1 MDIANIEKLGIIIST
16 FKSEKNYELE
26 MKYDD
31 IITKNTYEKIIDYY
45 RNKGFKENQKS
56 TLDIIF
62 ENEKRNYRITIDEV
76 DFDSYEKTNNITP
89 EMIED
94 FLIKEQI
101 PNYKPLIVDD
111 FNFKFNMKYE
121 YQITDKTLIKKLLKL
136 LPTTFKAFRLKK
148 RTSFK
153 SNDGLYIYD
162 FTIVND
168 YRNANP
174 KSFISNKTFSKSNIL
189 NTENYEIEIECINSD
204 KINAKEYSNICI
216 ELYNIINNKLV
227 SSKSASNK
235 TSSKSSL
242 NDDNGDK
249 WILPNRIGY
258 NEKIFKIFNPEK
270 YAISIKKPECE
281 CVNEVCELKE
291 DTSIKLF
298 PQQQVI
304 KDYFQFNSPY
314 RGALLYHELGSGKSG
329 ASIAAAEGYIG
340 KKKMFV
346 LSPASLAVNYENE
359 ILKISSIGLNLKK
372 DWTLIK
378 VSKTNEKT
386 LEILKS
392 KYAITPTIIKKDGLV
407 WIPLYENDIPG
418 ASIIK
423 TTPTVDDKLLITATT
438 SHIIK
443 NRYTFISYN
452 GLSEKLIKNLGTSP
466 FDNSFIIIDEVHN
479 FISRVVNGSEY
490 ARIIYGFL
498 MSAKN
503 SKIILLSGT
512 PMINNPY
519 EIATLINLIRGY
531 MVVFEL
537 NYAKTSNTFTT
548 EEFINQIK
556 EYNNIIDEFTIDNE
570 KRRILI
576 SLLPS
581 GFKRNDNDEIYKSDW
596 KGTTEDMV
604 EKIINKLNLGNGIKI
619 NNKFNI
625 YNFSALPNNK
635 EEFNKYFLDMNDD
648 ENPSVKND
656 DLFIR
661 RILGTVSYYSISN
674 SDLFPTVLPEIKR
687 ELYMTDS
694 QYKNYV
700 EARNYEIK
708 QDLKKKQGNGLFSE
722 NTSVYRAFTRA
733 VCNFS
738 FPEEIERVYPKDIK
752 KLMKA
757 MKNTSDDDDEFKGG
771 AGEITKEDIKKMKA
785 DSAKMKKE
793 IIRMKENAKKLKE
806 DADIFKERVKKAK
819 DDKKLKP
826 KEIKEMDTKSKE
838 LTKQAKEEKERIK
851 TIIIEVKELDE
862 KIKENEEILKNKV
875 VVKKDVIIKKEDVA
889 IKKDEITDIN
899 DEYNNQMKIMM
910 DKLLMSDA
918 LDIEN
923 LKNHYS
929 PKFAQ
934 IVKDVEESPGSV
946 LIYSSFR
953 TLEGL
958 GILSEVFN
966 RLGYKQILL
975 KKIDNN
981 YYFTDP
987 DIFDKKY
994 DNKRYVIFD
1003 QDKDKTKL
1011 LMNLF
1016 NNEFDNITNEMFKAL
1031 PKEREQLY
1039 GKLVKF
1045 FCITQSGAEGISL
1058 KNVRRV
1064 LLVEPFWNNVR
1075 IEQVVGR
1082 AIRSCSH
1089 KALPEKDRNV
1099 QVFSYIMKL
1108 TKKQADEDFNIDR
1121 NDKGLTTDEHIL
1133 MTANKKKFI
1142 INKFLNMLKSASF
1155 DCVINSKQNKPLNN
1169 TFKCYTWALG
1179 VNNNDFSYTNDINND
1194 YKIMRHKNMQ
1204 VARKNKGR
1212 VIMKKGIKYIE
1223 MDGKYYNYFSYIN
1236 AGVLIPEII

>member
-1 MDIANIEKLGIIIST
+1 
-16 FKSEKNYELE
+16 
-26 MKYDD
+26 
-31 IITKNTYEKIIDYY
+31 
-45 RNKGFKENQKS
+45 
-56 TLDIIF
+56 
-62 ENEKRNYRITIDEV
+62 
-76 DFDSYEKTNNITP
+76 
-89 EMIED
+89 
-94 FLIKEQI
+94 
-101 PNYKPLIVDD
+101 
-111 FNFKFNMKYE
+111 
-121 YQITDKTLIKKLLKL
+121 
-136 LPTTFKAFRLKK
+136 
-148 RTSFK
+148 
-153 SNDGLYIYD
+153 
-162 FTIVND
+162 
-168 YRNANP
+168 
-174 KSFISNKTFSKSNIL
+174 
-189 NTENYEIEIECINSD
+189 
-204 KINAKEYSNICI
+204 
-216 ELYNIINNKLV
+216 
-227 SSKSASNK
+227 
-235 TSSKSSL
+235 
-242 NDDNGDK
+242 
-249 WILPNRIGY
+249 
-258 NEKIFKIFNPEK
+258 
-270 YAISIKKPECE
+270 
-281 CVNEVCELKE
+281 
-291 DTSIKLF
+291 
-298 PQQQVI
+298 
-304 KDYFQFNSPY
+304 
-314 RGALLYHELGSGKSG
+314 
-329 ASIAAAEGYIG
+329 
-340 KKKMFV
+340 
-346 LSPASLAVNYENE
+346 
-359 ILKISSIGLNLKK
+359 
-372 DWTLIK
+372 
-378 VSKTNEKT
+378 
-386 LEILKS
+386 
-392 KYAITPTIIKKDGLV
+392 
-407 WIPLYENDIPG
+407 
-418 ASIIK
+418 
-423 TTPTVDDKLLITATT
+423 
-438 SHIIK
+438 
-443 NRYTFISYN
+443 
-452 GLSEKLIKNLGTSP
+452 
-466 FDNSFIIIDEVHN
+466 
-479 FISRVVNGSEY
+479 
-490 ARIIYGFL
+490 
-498 MSAKN
+498 
-503 SKIILLSGT
+503 
-512 PMINNPY
+512 
-519 EIATLINLIRGY
+519 
-531 MVVFEL
+531 
-537 NYAKTSNTFTT
+537 
-548 EEFINQIK
+548 
-556 EYNNIIDEFTIDNE
+556 
-570 KRRILI
+570 
-576 SLLPS
+576 
-581 GFKRNDNDEIYKSDW
+581 
-596 KGTTEDMV
+596 
-604 EKIINKLNLGNGIKI
+604 
-619 NNKFNI
+619 
-625 YNFSALPNNK
+625 
-635 EEFNKYFLDMNDD
+635 
-648 ENPSVKND
+648 
-656 DLFIR
+656 
-661 RILGTVSYYSISN
+661 
-674 SDLFPTVLPEIKR
+674 
-687 ELYMTDS
+687 
-694 QYKNYV
+694 
-700 EARNYEIK
+700 
-708 QDLKKKQGNGLFSE
+708 
-722 NTSVYRAFTRA
+722 
-733 VCNFS
+733 
-738 FPEEIERVYPKDIK
+738 
-752 KLMKA
+752 MKA

-826 KEIKEMDTKSKE
+826 KEIKEMETKSKE

-981 YYFTDP
+981 YYFADP

-1212 VIMKKGIKYIE
+1212 VIMKKGMKYIE

>member
-1 MDIANIEKLGIIIST
+1 MDIADIKKLDIIIST

-26 MKYDD
+26 MKYDEE
-31 IITKNTYEKIIDYY
+31 ITKEQYEKIINYY
-45 RNKGFKENQKS
+45 KNKGFEESETS

-62 ENEKRNYRITIDEV
+62 ENEKRNYRITIDEK
-76 DFDSYEKTNNITP
+76 DIDIYEKTNNITP
-89 EMIED
+89 EMIKD
-94 FLIKEQI
+94 FLIKERI
-101 PNYKPLIVDD
+101 PNFKPLIVDD
-111 FNFKFNMKYE
+111 YNFKFNMKYE
-121 YQITDKTLIKKLLKL
+121 YQITDIILIKKLLKI
-136 LPTTFKAFRLKK
+136 LPNSFKTFRLKK
-148 RTSFK
+148 RISFK
-153 SNDGLYIYD
+153 SNDNLYMYD

-168 YRNANP
+168 YKNTNP
-174 KSFISNKTFSKSNIL
+174 KIFLKANIL
-189 NTENYEIEIECINSD
+189 NTENYEIEIECIDRTTD
-204 KINAKEYSNICI
+204 KLNGNDYSNISI
-216 ELYNIINNKLV
+216 ELYNIIN
-227 SSKSASNK
+227 K
-235 TSSKSSL
+235 TSSIKSSLYKSSYFKKSSL
-242 NDDNGDK
+242 NDEK

-258 NEKIFKIFNPEK
+258 NEKIFRNLNPEK

-281 CVNEVCELKE
+281 CSKDVCELKE

-329 ASIAAAEGYIG
+329 ASIAAAEGYIE
-340 KKKMFV
+340 KKKIFV

-392 KYAITPTIIKKDGLV
+392 KYAITSTIIKKDGFV
-407 WIPLYENDIPG
+407 WVPLYGNDIPG

-423 TTPTVDDKLLITATT
+423 TSATIDDKLLITATT

-452 GLSEKLIKNLGTSP
+452 GLSDKLIKNLGSSP

-479 FISRVVNGSEY
+479 FISRVVNGSAY
-490 ARIIYGFL
+490 ARIIYSFL

-537 NYAKTSNTFTT
+537 NYAKTSKILTP
-548 EEFINQIK
+548 EEFINEIK
-556 EYNNIIDEFTIDNE
+556 DYNNIIDEFTIDNE
-570 KRRILI
+570 KRKILI
-576 SLLPS
+576 SLLPT
-581 GFKRNDNDEIYKSDW
+581 GYKRDENDEIYKSDW
-596 KGTTEDMV
+596 NGTPENMI

-619 NNKFNI
+619 NIKFNFN
-625 YNFSALPNNK
+625 NFSALPNNK

-648 ENPSVKND
+648 DNPSVKND

-708 QDLKKKQGNGLFSE
+708 QDLKKKQGKGLFSE

-738 FPEEIERVYPKDIK
+738 FPEDIERVYPKDIK

-757 MKNTSDDDDEFKGG
+757 MKNTSDDDDDEFKGG
-771 AGEITKEDIKKMKA
+771 SGEITKDDIKKMKIE
-785 DSAKMKKE
+785 SSKLKKD
-793 IIRMKENAKKLKE
+793 IIKMKENAKKLKE
-806 DADIFKERVKKAK
+806 DADSFKERVKKAK
-819 DDKKLKP
+819 EDKKLKA
-826 KEIKEMDTKSKE
+826 KEIKEIENKSKE

-851 TIIIEVKELDE
+851 IIIKEVKELDI
-862 KIKENEEILKNKV
+862 KIKENEIALKNKV
-875 VVKKDVIIKKEDVA
+875 PIKKEEV
-889 IKKDEITDIN
+889 IVKKEEVIVKKEEIIDIN

-910 DKLLMSDA
+910 DKLLASDA
-918 LDIEN
+918 LDISN
-923 LKNHYS
+923 LKDHYS

-934 IVKDVEESPGSV
+934 IVTDVKESPGSV

-966 RLGYKQILL
+966 RIGYKQILL

-981 YYFTDP
+981 YYFADP
-987 DIFDKKY
+987 DIFDEKY

-1031 PKEREQLY
+1031 PKNPEQLY

-1089 KALPEKDRNV
+1089 KALPDKDRNV

-1108 TKKQADEDFNIDR
+1108 TKKQAEEDFNIDR

-1133 MTANKKKFI
+1133 ITATKKKFI

-1155 DCVINSKQNKPLNN
+1155 DCVINSKQNKPLTN

-1179 VNNNDFSYTNDINND
+1179 VNNNDYSYTNDINND

-1212 VIMKKGIKYIE
+1212 VIMKKDIKYIE